1 MLKTIMTEEELM
13 TSQAGFDPG
22 LKVGQQVPVAGHLY
36 EVIACSGY
44 SLSLRLVRSHGAYV
58 EELKDAG
65 GTGEKKTT
73 EFKVEGDIF
82 ERFASGY
89 DDDANPSIAYFTV
102 PLKRVLREGRFG
114 QVVLCGELEVF
125 NLNNTAV
132 SLSCR

>member
-1 MLKTIMTEEELM
+1 M
-13 TSQAGFDPG
+13 
-22 LKVGQQVPVAGHLY
+22 
-36 EVIACSGY
+36 
-44 SLSLRLVRSHGAYV
+44 

-125 NLNNTAV
+125 KRELDHAL
-132 SLSCR
+132 SLLKQRQEKPGIIQLPH